1 MVSQTLLQ
9 RLSGAFLQAFMGDS
23 SSETN
28 LHAPTWDADKIRRV
42 LEGKAV
48 VKIIDVG
55 PGEKVG
61 ASPVG
66 PSVSTLSN
74 GLEARECTK
83 DSSLTAV
90 LEDSMRTLSL
100 GKK

>member
-1 MVSQTLLQ
+1 
-9 RLSGAFLQAFMGDS
+9 LQAFAGDS

-28 LHAPTWDADKIRRV
+28 PHAPTWDADKIRRV

-48 VKIIDVG
+48 VKIVDVG
-55 PGEKVG
+55 SEEKVG
-61 ASPVG
+61 AAPVG
-66 PSVSTLSN
+66 ASIPTLSN

-83 DSSLTAV
+83 DSSLTTV
-90 LEDSMRTLSL
+90 LEDGMRALSL